1 LFKIVKAF
9 MSNDLVTLVNQQDQV
24 IGEMDKV
31 EAHRGDGKLHRA
43 ISVFLFRE
51 RNGKKEL
58 LIQQRSLKKIVGANQ
73 WANTCCGNVRPT
85 ENYADCAHR
94 RLREELGISG
104 VLLEETHK
112 LQYQVRCNDEFSE
125 NEIDQVYVGP
135 FNGAS
140 ELNPDEVQAVAWVSW
155 EQIVQSE
162 WRERQNYDFAPWF
175 KIMLQKPDLIKAIA
189 DRIEG

>member
-1 LFKIVKAF
+1 
-9 MSNDLVTLVNQQDQV
+9 MSNDLVILVNDQDQV

-58 LIQQRSLKKIVGANQ
+58 LIQQRSSKKIVGANQ

-85 ENYADCAHR
+85 ESYVDCAHR

-104 VLLEETHK
+104 VLLEQTHK
-112 LQYQVRCNDEFSE
+112 FQYQVRCNEEFGE
-125 NEIDQVYVGP
+125 NEIDQVYIGQ
-135 FNGAS
+135 FNGSS

-162 WRERQNYDFAPWF
+162 WRERQNYELAPWF
-175 KIMLQKPDLIKAIA
+175 EIMLQKPDLIEAIA